1 MNTRHFILTT
11 VPVLLML
18 VPATAVH
25 ADVTTDGDVRK
36 VTLLDE
42 GWQFGKGENPTE
54 WEDVSIPHDW
64 AIYGPFDRENDI
76 QTVAVVQN
84 GEETA
89 SVKTGRTGGLP
100 YVGVGWYVRNLDVD
114 LEPVI
119 SYCGRRATLVFDG
132 AMSEARVYVNGH
144 EVIFWPYGYNSFYC
158 DITPYL
164 TEDGKGN
171 ELKVRLEN
179 KPQSSRWYP
188 GAGLYRNVW
197 LIETNDVHIPVWG
210 TTVTTEL
217 NGAGDTATV
226 RLATEVEGIP
236 DGFDMQLSTTIYD
249 RDSKVVAGSVD
260 HTPIDSANGSW
271 KAEQIFRIPN
281 PELWSPET
289 PSLYKAET
297 RVIIYPTPP
306 EFKPGEQR
314 YVQARKELCDTYT
327 TTFGI
332 RTIEVR
338 PETGFYLNGQNRKFK
353 GVCLHHDLGP
363 LGAAI
368 NVYSSATRWA
378 SWLSWRISTSGT
390 RLNA

>member
-25 ADVTTDGDVRK
+25 ADATTDGDVRK

-100 YVGVGWYVRNLDVD
+100 YVGTGWYIRNLDVD
-114 LEPVI
+114 LKPAT
-119 SYCGRRATLVFDG
+119 SYCGRQATLVFDG

-164 TEDGKGN
+164 T
-171 ELKVRLEN
+171 
-179 KPQSSRWYP
+179 
-188 GAGLYRNVW
+188 
-197 LIETNDVHIPVWG
+197 
-210 TTVTTEL
+210 
-217 NGAGDTATV
+217 
-226 RLATEVEGIP
+226 
-236 DGFDMQLSTTIYD
+236 
-249 RDSKVVAGSVD
+249 
-260 HTPIDSANGSW
+260 
-271 KAEQIFRIPN
+271 
-281 PELWSPET
+281 
-289 PSLYKAET
+289 
-297 RVIIYPTPP
+297 
-306 EFKPGEQR
+306 
-314 YVQARKELCDTYT
+314 
-327 TTFGI
+327 
-332 RTIEVR
+332 
-338 PETGFYLNGQNRKFK
+338 
-353 GVCLHHDLGP
+353 
-363 LGAAI
+363 
-368 NVYSSATRWA
+368 
-378 SWLSWRISTSGT
+378 
-390 RLNA
+390 